1 MHSFRRFCLLI
12 AFAAFAVVLTGLL
25 KSDASLWQPA
35 AVAMAVTAAIG
46 IGALNAL
53 KNYQYTA
60 WIITAVVAGMIYP
73 TAFLHWGEFDL
84 RNKWLILV
92 VVQLVMFGMGIQMS
106 MRDFKGLASSGKGVM
121 IGLLC
126 QFSVM
131 PLMGYLLTRVFH
143 FETEIA
149 AGIILIGSCSSG
161 LASNVMVYIARAN
174 LILSVTITAMATLIA
189 PFMTPLLMKLLAG
202 TLIEIKFINMMM
214 EIIKIVIVPIGA
226 ALIHDHLKRATSRD
240 WRRAKLIA
248 LVATIWLLLMPFG
261 LWTTLEEIFSVEA
274 MASLEL
280 LNFFGGAFLV
290 GLCYHLCTLKFPKLD
305 QLMPYLSMFGIV
317 YFTTVTTA
325 AGRDNLL
332 KVGFILFLAS
342 VIHNVAGYFFG
353 YLLSRVFGLDKRSSR
368 TVALEVGLQNGGMAS
383 GLAGS
388 MGKLGTVGLAAAV
401 FSPWMNISG
410 SILANYWRKRALQEE
425 IKGEKIDVDQ
435 IREENI
441 AEEKIEDD
449 EKLRKAKT

>member
-1 MHSFRRFCLLI
+1 MYKLRRLCLLLAVI
-12 AFAAFAVVLTGLL
+12 AFVVLLIGIFS
-25 KSDASLWQPA
+25 SDATLWQPA
-35 AVAMAVTAAIG
+35 AVTMAVTFAIG
-46 IGALNAL
+46 IGALDAL

-60 WIITAVVAGMIYP
+60 WIIAAVVAGMVYP
-73 TAFLHWGEFDL
+73 AAFLKWGSVDL

-92 VVQLVMFGMGIQMS
+92 VVQFVMFGMGIQMS
-106 MRDFKGLASSGKGVM
+106 MRDFTGLGSSGKGVI

-126 QFSVM
+126 HFSIM

-161 LASNVMVYIARAN
+161 LASNVMTYIARAN
-174 LILSVTITAMATLIA
+174 LVLSVAVTALATLVA

-202 TLIEIKFINMMM
+202 TLIEIKFFNMMM
-214 EIIKIVIVPIGA
+214 EIIKIMIVPIGA
-226 ALIHDHLKRATSRD
+226 ALVHDYLKSASPKGWKIT
-240 WRRAKLIA
+240 KLIA
-248 LVATIWLLLMPFG
+248 TIAILWLLALPIG
-261 LWTTLEEIFSVEA
+261 LWSGFEQVLSTNGMESVEIFS
-274 MASLEL
+274 
-280 LNFFGGAFLV
+280 FFIGAFLV
-290 GLCYHLCTLKFPKLD
+290 GLIYHLLATKFTNLD
-305 QLMPYLSMFGIV
+305 QIMPYISMFGIV

-342 VIHNVAGYFFG
+342 VIHNGAGYFFG
-353 YLLSRVFGLDKRSSR
+353 YVLSRVFGLDKRSAR
-368 TVALEVGLQNGGMAS
+368 TIAFEVGLQNGGMAS

-410 SILANYWRKRALQEE
+410 SILANYWRKQALKEE
-425 IKGEKIDVDQ
+425 ELEKSTQKIH
-435 IREENI
+435 EEV
-441 AEEKIEDD
+441 
-449 EKLRKAKT
+449 